1 MNVNVNRTTESMTA
15 WLIPITAGLLLP
27 FGILSYSGCKK
38 DEPPPPLPSAAPA
51 STPAAPLALEIE
63 DAGEDAPADAEAGA
77 KKVYKGGASASMKKC
92 CQAVSQN
99 AENAPEPTKSY
110 MKQLAAA
117 CFAAASAGRGWSG
130 GGFACK

>member
-1 MNVNVNRTTESMTA
+1 MDVNQTTESMRA

-27 FGILSYSGCKK
+27 FGVMSFPGCKK

-51 STPAAPLALEIE
+51 STPSAPLTLEIE
-63 DAGEDAPADAEAGA
+63 DAGEDIPDAEAGA
-77 KKVYKGGASASMKKC
+77 KKKYTGGSSASMKKC

-130 GGFACK
+130 GGFSCK

>member
-1 MNVNVNRTTESMTA
+1 MKALVNPRT

-27 FGILSYSGCKK
+27 LAMVSSPGCKK

-51 STPAAPLALEIE
+51 ATETSAPLTLEIE
-63 DAGEDAPADAEAGA
+63 DAGEPVEDAEAGP
-77 KKVYKGGASASMKKC
+77 KKTYTGGSSASMKKC

-117 CFAAASAGRGWSG
+117 CFAAAAAGRGWSG